1 MPDDFDYSKP
11 VDRNRLIDP
20 STPIFTAI
28 LIALC
33 VVFTAAFL
41 LAPQNDKSNVLVR
54 LSDFAVPGPEQVWDG
69 HYLGLFTSFFV
80 HLSLMHIAFNMLW
93 LWRLGG
99 TLEKTVPLWKYVLFL
114 VGGTVVGSC
123 CELLISGQTG
133 AGASGAGYAL
143 MGLLWAGRGF
153 HDSWRRMATRENM
166 QLFLVWGVLCIF
178 LTATHTMAIAN
189 GAHFGGFL
197 FGLAIGNLF
206 FSPRRKPIWI
216 PALVFLAAVCVV
228 SLTWMPWSSTWNWY
242 KGNQAY
248 DRHHYKDAIAY
259 GERGL
264 RLGDDRAGFL
274 HNIGV
279 SWNRLSEE
287 ESAKGHNEDAA
298 AAEAKAK
305 ARFAEEDALK
315 ATLQSAS
322 TPSENG
328 SDGSGQRYPVG
339 RKAGPQEALPSQ
351 NRDKGP

>member
-1 MPDDFDYSKP
+1 MPDDFDYAKP

-28 LIALC
+28 LIVLC
-33 VVFTAAFL
+33 VVFTAAYL
-41 LAPQNDKSNVLVR
+41 LAPHNDKSNVLTR
-54 LSDFAVPGPEQVWDG
+54 FSDFAVPGPEQVWDG
-69 HYLGLFTSFFV
+69 RYLGLFTSFFV

-99 TLEKTVPLWKYVLFL
+99 TLERTVPLWKYVLFL

-123 CELLISGQTG
+123 CELLITGQTG

-166 QLFLVWGVLCIF
+166 QLFLVWGVLCIV

-228 SLTWMPWSSTWNWY
+228 SLTWMPWSSSWNWY

-248 DRHHYKDAIAY
+248 DRHHYAESITY
-259 GERGL
+259 YERSL
-264 RLGDDRAGFL
+264 RLGGDRGDL
-274 HNIGV
+274 LSNIGY
-279 SWNRLSEE
+279 SWSNLAEE
-287 ESAKGHNEDAA
+287 ERTKGHAA
-298 AAEAKAK
+298 AADAAEAKATAISEEVGATAK
-305 ARFAEEDALK
+305 AAPSSD
-315 ATLQSAS
+315 SAPPDS
-322 TPSENG
+322 GPG
-328 SDGSGQRYPVG
+328 QLYPLGRRPGSGAPP
-339 RKAGPQEALPSQ
+339 KNS
-351 NRDKGP
+351 KGP